1 MHGIDMFA
9 IELILF
15 WAGKIA
21 ILLKKIWK
29 KEKSTHL
36 NVSNH
41 ASNGAREKNVRERR
55 GNLNMVQSCK
65 DTQTPWIIW
74 SSKSSVRV
82 CLDLCVC
89 DAILQM
95 QMNEIRKMSVD
106 RKRMPNECEY
116 MMRQNG
122 SKWGRTETNQSG
134 LGVFTKGERE
144 NIGFIC
150 VTISY
155 RIAFVRHTFLI
166 CLMVINLGFMPTN
179 THTKYF
185 LYKFRIFIRWNLR
198 TDLH

>member
-1 MHGIDMFA
+1 M
-9 IELILF
+9 
-15 WAGKIA
+15 
-21 ILLKKIWK
+21 
-29 KEKSTHL
+29 
-36 NVSNH
+36 
-41 ASNGAREKNVRERR
+41 
-55 GNLNMVQSCK
+55 
-65 DTQTPWIIW
+65 
-74 SSKSSVRV
+74 

-122 SKWGRTETNQSG
+122 SKWGRTESNQSG

-179 THTKYF
+179 THT
-185 LYKFRIFIRWNLR
+185 RSTLR
-198 TDLH
+198 TNFGYSFDEICVRICIKRCLFNRRITDSFRNGKV